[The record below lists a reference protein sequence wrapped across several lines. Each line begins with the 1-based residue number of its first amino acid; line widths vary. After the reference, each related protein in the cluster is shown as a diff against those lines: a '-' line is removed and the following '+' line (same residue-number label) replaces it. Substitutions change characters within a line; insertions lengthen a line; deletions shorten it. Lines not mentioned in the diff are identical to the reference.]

1 MKYAISAGHNPD
13 GKKAC
18 GAVGLLQESTEA
30 RKIKDE
36 VIRLLQAEGYIAKDC
51 TVYDGTSA
59 SDVITK
65 IVKKHKEASADVNI
79 SIHFNAFD
87 GKNLTDGKI
96 KGSEAYTASSAQY
109 NISYMAN
116 GICNKLA
123 RLGFTNRGVKN
134 GNHLAFIKAFMGT
147 GILVEVCFVDDAD
160 DVRLYKNTGVQ
171 NVAKAITEG
180 ILGRS
185 ITIATPVVKITTVKP
200 ENTVCVQ
207 LHILKSGS
215 AGSEVK
221 TLQTILNSYG
231 YKGADGKPLKV
242 DGDFGKNTKFAVV
255 LFQQDEKLQKDG
267 IVGKVTWG
275 KLLK

>member
-13 GKKAC
+13 GKNAC
-18 GAVGLLQESTEA
+18 GAVGLLNESTEA
-30 RKIKDE
+30 RRVKDE

-59 SDVITK
+59 SDVINK

-79 SIHFNAFD
+79 SIHFNALD
-87 GKNLTDGKI
+87 GAKPADGKI

-109 NISYMAN
+109 NINYIAD
-116 GICNKLA
+116 GICNKLG

-134 GNHLAFIKAFMGT
+134 GNHLAFIKSFMAT
-147 GILVEVCFVDDAD
+147 GILIEVCFVDDAD
-160 DVRLYKNTGVQ
+160 DVRLYSNTGVQ

-185 ITIATPVVKITTVKP
+185 ITIATPVAKITTTKP
-200 ENTVCVQ
+200 ENTTCVE
-207 LHILKSGS
+207 LHILKAGS
-215 AGSEVK
+215 TGSEVK
-221 TLQTILNSYG
+221 TLQTVLNAYG
-231 YKGADGKPLKV
+231 YKGADGKQLKA
-242 DGDFGKNTKFAVV
+242 DGDFGNNTKFAVV
-255 LFQQDEKLQKDG
+255 LFQQDEKLSKDG
-267 IVGKVTWG
+267 IVGKATWE